1 MKTKEILKVL
11 GLFLLIF
18 LLWQFHDFLAREVLF
33 ENEGFSFGWGK
44 NLRSL
49 PVLIWFFLFLFWLKN
64 VFYGGL
70 FLMILGGGIN
80 LGDRLIFGKVRDY
93 WYFWGGRFYNNLAD
107 YLIVFGLFLF
117 ILELWKKN
125 RK

>member
-44 NLRSL
+44 NFGGLT
-49 PVLIWFFLFLFWLKN
+49 VLIWFFLFLFWLKN
-64 VFYGGL
+64 AFYGGL
-70 FLMILGGGIN
+70 FLMILGGGVN

-93 WYFWGGRFYNNLAD
+93 WYFGGGIFYNNLAD
-107 YLIVFGLFLF
+107 YLVVFGLFLF